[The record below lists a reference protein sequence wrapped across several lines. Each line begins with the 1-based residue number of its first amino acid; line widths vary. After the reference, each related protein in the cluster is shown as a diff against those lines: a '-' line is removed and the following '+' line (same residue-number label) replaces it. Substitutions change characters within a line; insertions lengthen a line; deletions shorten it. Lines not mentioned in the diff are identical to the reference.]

1 MMGDLPEPKQ
11 ELAQLIISVMKA
23 VYLALEAVST
33 ALLVHKFL
41 CLDQNRG
48 KCPMGLNL
56 PGNAVGRNIC

>member
-1 MMGDLPEPKQ
+1 
-11 ELAQLIISVMKA
+11 MKA

-48 KCPMGLNL
+48 KGPMGLNL
-56 PGNAVGRNIC
+56 PGNAVAKYMLKNIKTNLA